1 MIPKV
6 KFTAVAGLYNELL
19 NQLAEK
25 DIPVFNI
32 KSNNFGHCERKTV
45 IPIGT
50 KARIDTTKDK
60 KIMLLEECVK

>member
-32 KSNNFGHCERKTV
+32 KSDFDSINSSITFILT
-45 IPIGT
+45 
-50 KARIDTTKDK
+50 
-60 KIMLLEECVK
+60 LLFAETYTEPSYFFIST